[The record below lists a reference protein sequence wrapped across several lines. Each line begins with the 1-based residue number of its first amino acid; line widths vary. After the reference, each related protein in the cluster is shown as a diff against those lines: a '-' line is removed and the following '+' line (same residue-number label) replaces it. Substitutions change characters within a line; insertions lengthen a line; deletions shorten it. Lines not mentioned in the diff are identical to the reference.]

1 MWQNA
6 SRTKRSPA
14 LPLPGVLPRA
24 GSSHC
29 RKLGARRDEI
39 PDSSRARSVAQHL
52 TRLDLLNLVEK
63 PSARRERARCG
74 PFEFEQLVCAV
85 SRCVVIRIGKLRA
98 HEVDKGH
105 SVARHHRSVP
115 VPHLPW
121 TGHEQ
126 RASLRL
132 EYFVSAFREGRER
145 VPKRP
150 TPLLRR
156 TLAAIEPASA
166 VAAPALDPM
175 RAAPCHEDGSDRPAP
190 AGQGG
195 PVCNVRSWGPPH
207 AEING
212 RRQTPVAVARRPNG
226 PTAVHRSA
234 ADRALKW
241 RAQLLARSLLFR
253 AAAVSVSKFN
263 C

>member
-1 MWQNA
+1 MC
-6 SRTKRSPA
+6 
-14 LPLPGVLPRA
+14 
-24 GSSHC
+24 H
-29 RKLGARRDEI
+29 RDE
-39 PDSSRARSVAQHL
+39 DTVLALLVGERCCVVDRDTRVCARMTVRSVA
-52 TRLDLLNLVEK
+52 RSN
-63 PSARRERARCG
+63 SSNSCARC
-74 PFEFEQLVCAV
+74 LAV
-85 SRCVVIRIGKLRA
+85 SSSGLASCARTKSTR
-98 HEVDKGH
+98 GH

-190 AGQGG
+190 TGQGG
-195 PVCNVRSWGPPH
+195 PVCTVRSWGPPH

-226 PTAVHRSA
+226 PTAVHHPA